1 MDYNFNAENAQ
12 KFNCIRCDFVCC
24 KLSNWNK
31 HLLTSK
37 HKKNDTEL
45 QMDYI
50 FDAAKDNIEYIC
62 ECGKIYKHRQGL
74 WKHRQKCN
82 FDDMQNS
89 IVTCNDPPN
98 NDLVTYLMNENK
110 ELKNMIMEVCKSNSN
125 TINNNINNTLG

>member
-1 MDYNFNAENAQ
+1 
-12 KFNCIRCDFVCC
+12 
-24 KLSNWNK
+24 
-31 HLLTSK
+31 
-37 HKKNDTEL
+37 
-45 QMDYI
+45 MDYI